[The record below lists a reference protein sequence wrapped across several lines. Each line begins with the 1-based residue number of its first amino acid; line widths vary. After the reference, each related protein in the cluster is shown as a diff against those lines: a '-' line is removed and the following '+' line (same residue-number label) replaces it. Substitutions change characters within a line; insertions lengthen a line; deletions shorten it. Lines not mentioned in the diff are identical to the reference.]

1 VTLPTMV
8 PTYVANLL
16 QLGLVEIGPQAD
28 ESAAGYEV
36 LMAEPSVQRAI
47 ADAQGARH
55 SARVERL
62 SVRLSGLGRELWV
75 ATMGGRQ

>member
-1 VTLPTMV
+1 MV

-16 QLGLVEIGPQAD
+16 QLGLVEIGPQTD
-28 ESAAGYEV
+28 ESEQGYEV

-47 ADAQGARH
+47 ADTQEARY

-62 SVRLSGLGRELWV
+62 SLRLSGLGRELWV
-75 ATMGGRQ
+75 TAMGGST